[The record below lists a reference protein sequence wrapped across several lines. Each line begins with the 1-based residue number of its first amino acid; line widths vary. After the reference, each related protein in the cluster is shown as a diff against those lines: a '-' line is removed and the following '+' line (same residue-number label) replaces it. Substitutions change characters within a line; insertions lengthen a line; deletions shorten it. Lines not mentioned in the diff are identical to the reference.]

1 MTTHDESDLQS
12 PAHPG
17 SGHETTDISVRPLI
31 TFVVVLVVSLAA
43 VLIVLRGQISLYEK
57 AQSPG
62 QVTMEPQPPITGMPT
77 SDPRIQEKPSLEM
90 SEFRAKEK
98 AELESTGW
106 VDRQKGIAKIP
117 VEDAMKLVVGKL
129 PARKSQPGGKP

>member
-1 MTTHDESDLQS
+1 MNHHDEPDLQS

-31 TFVVVLVVSLAA
+31 LFVIVLFVSLAS
-43 VLIVLRGQISLYEK
+43 VLIVLRGQLSFYING
-57 AQSPG
+57 QSPG
-62 QVTMEPQPPITGMPT
+62 QVTMEPRQPITGMPT

-90 SEFRAKEK
+90 KEFRGKEK
-98 AELESTGW
+98 AEYGSIGW
-106 VDRQKGIAKIP
+106 VDRQKGVAKIP

-129 PARKSQPGGKP
+129 PARKGATGGKP